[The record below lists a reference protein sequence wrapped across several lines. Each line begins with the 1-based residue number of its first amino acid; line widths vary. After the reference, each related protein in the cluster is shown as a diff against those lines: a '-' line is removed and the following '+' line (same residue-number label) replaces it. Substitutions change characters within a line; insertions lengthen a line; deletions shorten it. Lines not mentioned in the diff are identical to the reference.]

1 MNVPFLLR
9 LLSNFPK
16 RVGLSTCI
24 LLHLFGF
31 NLFGQGDVKQQVE
44 NHDSI
49 LMTYY
54 ESGDYQ
60 QSKTYALDILK
71 GDSLNQVTLG
81 VLAQIYESEQN
92 IAKAIKYNS
101 LRFKSD
107 STNAKICR
115 KLGQLYAEAEIIRE
129 AQYYYRLANRL
140 NSRDI
145 LAIKGLIDIYMLTE
159 NLTSAD
165 SLIAVGMEIDSSNVG
180 LLLARAR
187 VSYKTKYMNQV
198 VTALDKAGNMTNL
211 NNYYLR
217 MLGYA
222 NLQIDSLDKAV
233 HCLRS
238 ALETDRNPE
247 FTYYYLALAHE
258 RLKEPAITA
267 KYYEEAIEAGISKE
281 LHTYYQRLGM
291 LMVREEKYKEAYAY
305 LSEALKLKR
314 DPISLYFMALTCDH
328 RFKDKSKALTYFK
341 EVLNNP
347 GMLDNAMLSYAKAR
361 TQLLEEEMHQ
371 KKSKP

>member
-1 MNVPFLLR
+1 MSIPFFLR
-9 LLSNFPK
+9 LWTLLSN
-16 RVGLSTCI
+16 RVGLI
-24 LLHLFGF
+24 FGVIMHLFGF
-31 NLFGQGDVKQQVE
+31 NIYCQGEIDQPFE

-49 LMTYY
+49 LLLYY
-54 ESGDYQ
+54 DSGDFQ
-60 QSKTYALDILK
+60 LSKTYALDILK
-71 GDSLNQVTLG
+71 KDSLNQVSLG

-92 IAKAIKYNS
+92 IAKAIKYHTI
-101 LRFKSD
+101 RFKQD

-115 KLGQLYAEAEIIRE
+115 KLGQLYAEAEIFRE
-129 AQYYYRLANRL
+129 AHFYYRLANKL
-140 NSRDI
+140 NDRDM
-145 LAIKGLIDIYMLTE
+145 LAIKGLIDIYLITE
-159 NLTSAD
+159 NLANAD
-165 SLIAVGMEIDSSNVG
+165 SLIIVGMEIDSNNVG

-187 VSYKTKYMNQV
+187 VSYKMKDMNVV

-222 NLQIDSLDKAV
+222 NLQIDSLEKAV
-233 HCLRS
+233 YYLKA

-258 RLKEPAITA
+258 RLNEPTIAA
-267 KYYEEAIEAGISKE
+267 NYYEEAIEAGISKE

-305 LSEALKLKR
+305 LSEALTLRR
-314 DPISLYFMALTCDH
+314 DSISLYFMALTCDH

-341 EVLNNP
+341 ELLNNP
-347 GMLDNAMLSYAKAR
+347 GNLDPAMLTYAKSR
-361 TQLLEEEMHQ
+361 TQLLEEELHQ
-371 KKSKP
+371 KRVKP